1 MDEIEFTLGL
11 SLLDHTI
18 ATSID
23 NDTLLPVSRT
33 DEFLTTDERATSWIK
48 IGPISTTHEVEW
60 NWYSPQGDLYGYGG
74 PWTVGEVGQRHDWW
88 AAWATIDITEFAAS
102 SLPGLWTVEVF
113 LDGRPLV
120 TEQFTLREP

>member
-74 PWTVGEVGQRHDWW
+74 PWTVGEVGQRHDW
-88 AAWATIDITEFAAS
+88 
-102 SLPGLWTVEVF
+102 
-113 LDGRPLV
+113 
-120 TEQFTLREP
+120 